1 MAVEEQVVSRAAAA
15 AGSETA
21 PLLGPAAP
29 EQGDATPAACVSKIN
44 DSHGT
49 FDRDTA
55 APDSINGDDVNDIRD
70 NERKIKGKLAHL
82 LPALA
87 IGIYLVAMDQTL
99 TIATYG
105 KMGSDLNAL
114 NNTSWIATSYFL
126 TLTTFQPLYGRLS
139 DIFGR
144 KECLLFAYSVFG
156 IGCLGCGLAQDIV
169 QLLTERVAQCIARG
183 VAGMGGGGMNA
194 VVSILVTDLVS
205 LRDRGV
211 WQGYIN
217 IVFTAGI
224 ASGAPIGGLLA
235 DSIGWRWAFAG
246 QFPIA
251 ILAWVAV
258 FTVVQ
263 SPPKSDDARQH
274 WRQKL
279 LRIDFLGAFALS
291 AAAFVLLF
299 GLDNGANEGWGRPVT
314 VVPLALTPVLFG
326 VFVLIEVKV
335 ATDPFAPGHVI
346 LHPPLLAAYGSNF
359 FGVAAQ
365 MGVFFFI
372 AMFYQAAM
380 ALTATQSG
388 LLFVPSTVLG
398 LVGSLGGGL
407 MMKKTGKYYGLTLTG
422 YTILLLSIIPL
433 VLFTGA
439 LTKSVVG
446 VVIGMAIMMLGASI
460 SITTT
465 LIAIIA
471 NCAPEYMAM
480 AVACSY
486 LFRSLGTTI
495 GISLSTAVL
504 QQVLRTELATRLRDG
519 GRAAEIEAHVRQ
531 SLDYIWTLPPPVA
544 ATVRDCYAVATAWA
558 FLPIALLAC
567 LCLVSTAFI
576 REKKLDR

>member
-1 MAVEEQVVSRAAAA
+1 MAVEEEVVSRGVTDTA
-15 AGSETA
+15 SETA
-21 PLLGPAAP
+21 PLLGPAAPP
-29 EQGDATPAACVSKIN
+29 EQGDATPAACVSKTN
-44 DSHGT
+44 GSHGT
-49 FDRDTA
+49 FSRDTA
-55 APDSINGDDVNDIRD
+55 DPAPTNGGDANGIRD
-70 NERKIKGKLAHL
+70 DEPKIKVNMAQL

-87 IGIYLVAMDQTL
+87 IGLFLVAMDQTL

-169 QLLTERVAQCIARG
+169 QLCIARG

-205 LRDRGV
+205 LRDRGM

-217 IVFTAGI
+217 IVFGAGI
-224 ASGAPIGGLLA
+224 ASGGPIGGLLA
-235 DSIGWRWAFAG
+235 DSIGWRSAFAG

-251 ILAWVAV
+251 ILAWAAV
-258 FTVVQ
+258 FTVLP
-263 SPPKSDDARQH
+263 SRPAPDEADEASQH

-279 LRIDFLGAFALS
+279 RRIDFLGAFALS

-314 VVPLALTPVLFG
+314 VVPLALTPVLFA

-388 LLFVPSTVLG
+388 LMFVPSTVLG

-407 MMKKTGKYYGLTLTG
+407 VMRKTGKYYGLTLTG
-422 YTILLLSIIPL
+422 FTILLLSIIPL
-433 VLFTGA
+433 VLFVGTP
-439 LTKSVVG
+439 TKSVVG
-446 VVIGMAIMMLGASI
+446 VVIGMAFMMLGASI

-471 NCAPEYMAM
+471 NCAPEDMAM

-486 LFRSLGTTI
+486 LFRSLGTTL

-504 QQVLRTELATRLRDG
+504 QQVLRTELAARLRDG

-544 ATVRDCYAVATAWA
+544 TTVRDCYAVATAWA

-567 LCLVSTAFI
+567 LCLVSTSFI